1 MSLGLRTGL
10 LGLSDKPSLLYLLI
24 FLTLILSQTFYLV
37 LGRPAIHSTRGQ
49 SLTLYFKA
57 ATWVV

>member
-24 FLTLILSQTFYLV
+24 FLTLIPFPDLLFSFRSPRDTFYQ
-37 LGRPAIHSTRGQ
+37 GRLPHMICA
-49 SLTLYFKA
+49 
-57 ATWVV
+57 V